1 MTSLERIEDRLFKR
15 LGVHGLRSPL
25 CVSEPVRF
33 RACTIRAWS
42 GPEPGLD
49 HGQAA
54 FLHCEPNFTASYPV
68 SRLRSAISN
77 QSKVVVNAAK
87 TRCCR
92 IGCVSRLPHRSD
104 SETTAPGKKG
114 KLP

>member
-1 MTSLERIEDRLFKR
+1 M
-15 LGVHGLRSPL
+15 L
-25 CVSEPVRF
+25 CFAPGQVRTGSEPVPYF
-33 RACTIRAWS
+33 
-42 GPEPGLD
+42 PGK
-49 HGQAA
+49 AA
-54 FLHCEPNFTASYPV
+54 FLLSEPNFTASYAV
-68 SRLRSAISN
+68 SRVRSAISN

-114 KLP
+114 QLP